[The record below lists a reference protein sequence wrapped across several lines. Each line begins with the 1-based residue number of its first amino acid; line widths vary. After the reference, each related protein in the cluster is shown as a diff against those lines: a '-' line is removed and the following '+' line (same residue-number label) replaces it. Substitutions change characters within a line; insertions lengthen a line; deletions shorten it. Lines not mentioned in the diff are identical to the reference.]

1 MNYVQ
6 CNGNDDCPFCRMF
19 KGIPKKK
26 KYLINVIDKKDGRIK
41 VMSMSEWAYK
51 KIMIRAEISLFFK
64 NIWQKILDFFFYLRV
79 WFINKAR

>member
-6 CNGNDDCPFCRMF
+6 CNGKDDCPFCRMF

-41 VMSMSEWAYK
+41 VMSMSQLPTNEFVGLSS
-51 KIMIRAEISLFFK
+51 RGH
-64 NIWQKILDFFFYLRV
+64 
-79 WFINKAR
+79 